1 MRAKSLSVA
10 AAAADAVRRPLN
22 RKPQHQQ
29 QRDRGFRH
37 VAAAAVNAVLRP
49 LSLKIQYQQQWDRDF
64 RRWVRQQG
72 RDVDPNDAGDAE
84 WGSDLLA
91 EGLRDHYLPLLSPD
105 AVIVEIGPGSGRL
118 SRHLI
123 GRCQELIV
131 VDISKYVCKWMRNYL
146 AGKGRFQV
154 HRINGPWLPMLGD
167 AAVDAVV
174 AHDVFEHLD
183 LDEIYWYLS
192 EFARVLRPGGVCSFN
207 FDSPVTPDGIAIMR
221 MHGGPGHHSVYRLHH
236 PESIRCIATAAGFAS
251 ASITQTATRIAFA
264 DLTR

>member
-1 MRAKSLSVA
+1 MLAKSL
-10 AAAADAVRRPLN
+10 PI
-22 RKPQHQQ
+22 
-29 QRDRGFRH
+29 
-37 VAAAAVNAVLRP
+37 AAAAVNGVLRP

-72 RDVDPNDAGDAE
+72 PGVDPNDAGDAE

-91 EGLRDHYLPLLSPD
+91 EGLRDHYLPLLSPE

-131 VDISKYVCKWMRNYL
+131 VDISKYVCKWMRSYL

-154 HRINGPWLPMLGD
+154 HRISGPWLPMLGD
-167 AAVDAVV
+167 AAADAVV

-207 FDSPVTPDGIAIMR
+207 FDSPATPDGIAIMR

-236 PESIRCIATAAGFAS
+236 PESIRCVAEAAGFAS